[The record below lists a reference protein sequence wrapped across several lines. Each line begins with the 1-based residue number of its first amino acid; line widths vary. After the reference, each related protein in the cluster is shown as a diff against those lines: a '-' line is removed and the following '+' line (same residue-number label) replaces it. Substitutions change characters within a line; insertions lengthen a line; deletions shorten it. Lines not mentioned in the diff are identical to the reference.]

1 MKIIGMKISS
11 DLLSVQVGMKLAEN
25 RTMGSQVD
33 PDYTNYN
40 REPGRPISPW
50 TDEDQHRPGAW

>member
-40 REPGRPISPW
+40 REPGRPISP
-50 TDEDQHRPGAW
+50 